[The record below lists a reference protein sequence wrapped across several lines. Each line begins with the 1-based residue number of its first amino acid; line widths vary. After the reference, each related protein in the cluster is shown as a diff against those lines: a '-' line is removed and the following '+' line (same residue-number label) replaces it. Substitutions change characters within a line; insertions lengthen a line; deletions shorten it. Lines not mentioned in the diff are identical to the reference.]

1 MWLSKG
7 KSRITEG
14 ARALAAPMI
23 MSLEPRMLFD
33 GAVAATVADAAQPES
48 HPTADAAK
56 VPNADHP
63 VASKDT
69 HGQADATPAAATP
82 VAVPGQSVVF
92 VDSRVKDA
100 DSLLKGVAP
109 GTQVVQLDGSKDGLQ
124 QIADYLGSHQGV
136 STVEII
142 GHGNAGDLWLG
153 STYLSADNVGAR
165 SAVLAQIGKDMNVGG
180 DILIYACYTAEG
192 DRGLSF
198 VDSIANLTGR
208 DVAASSN
215 RTGVGGDWNLEIAT
229 GTIDSVNVLSTQSM
243 SAYQWGLATWTA
255 TNNLDSGTNSLRAE
269 LALAQNGDIVTFSAS
284 MTVNLNTE
292 LLVNKNITIDGDL
305 NNDGVA
311 DVTLS
316 GQYKTRVIEVASG
329 STVLLDGLTITKG
342 LAAGNGAN
350 SGFTASDALGG
361 GILNAGNLTLKNVTV
376 TANAASGGGGGGG
389 VTPIYGGGSGG
400 GGGGVGGSGGG
411 SGGNT
416 TAQGRPT
423 YFGTAGGSGV
433 GGIGGSYD
441 SVHLGGRG
449 GALNGTGGAGGTSG
463 TSGYSVGGHGGS
475 ATNGTITVGGG
486 GGGSGWDKVGGIGGS
501 AAGGVYNA
509 GTLTVI
515 GTSHITG
522 NIAAG
527 GGGGGG
533 GGLAGDG
540 GSADPG
546 GTAGQGIGGIWNK
559 GTLIMTAANFAALSG
574 NVGGSGTGGGA
585 SGAAPAAAARQRRP
599 TCATTALS
607 STITSSRPPRPSWW
621 PPRR

>member
-56 VPNADHP
+56 APNADHP

-142 GHGNAGDLWLG
+142 AHGNAGDLWLG

-165 SAVLAQIGKDMNVGG
+165 SAVLGQIGKDMNVGG

-192 DRGLSF
+192 DRGVSF
-198 VDSIANLTGR
+198 VDSIANMTGR

-229 GTIDSVNVLSTQSM
+229 GTIDSVNVLSAQSM

-269 LALAQNGDIVTFSAS
+269 LALAQNGDIVTFSGS
-284 MTVNLNTE
+284 MIVNLNTE

-376 TANAASGGGGGGG
+376 SANAASGGGGGGG
-389 VTPIYGGGSGG
+389 VTPIYGGGSG
-400 GGGGVGGSGGG
+400 
-411 SGGNT
+411 
-416 TAQGRPT
+416 
-423 YFGTAGGSGV
+423 
-433 GGIGGSYD
+433 
-441 SVHLGGRG
+441 
-449 GALNGTGGAGGTSG
+449 
-463 TSGYSVGGHGGS
+463 
-475 ATNGTITVGGG
+475 
-486 GGGSGWDKVGGIGGS
+486 
-501 AAGGVYNA
+501 
-509 GTLTVI
+509 
-515 GTSHITG
+515 
-522 NIAAG
+522 
-527 GGGGGG
+527 
-533 GGLAGDG
+533 
-540 GSADPG
+540 
-546 GTAGQGIGGIWNK
+546 
-559 GTLIMTAANFAALSG
+559 
-574 NVGGSGTGGGA
+574 
-585 SGAAPAAAARQRRP
+585 
-599 TCATTALS
+599 
-607 STITSSRPPRPSWW
+607 
-621 PPRR
+621 